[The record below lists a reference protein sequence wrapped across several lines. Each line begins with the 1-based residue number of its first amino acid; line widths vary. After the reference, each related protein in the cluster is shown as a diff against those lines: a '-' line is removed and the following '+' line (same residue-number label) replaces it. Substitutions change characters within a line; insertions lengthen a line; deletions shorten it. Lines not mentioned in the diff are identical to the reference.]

1 VTNSPEGPQNPRA
14 GAADEVA
21 MGEKRRG
28 KRQRHLGGPGDGAS
42 DKRLQPWAAQSKKSG
57 GNRER

>member
-1 VTNSPEGPQNPRA
+1 VWVEL
-14 GAADEVA
+14 ADEVA